1 MAKAGCGCDIPYCRK
16 LTLEINATW
25 INVNLVENDVQIKE
39 INAREMVTFQNE
51 GNIRDAPK
59 ETTETKSETS
69 YNLEWK
75 PFCV

>member
-39 INAREMVTFQNE
+39 INENE

-69 YNLEWK
+69 YNLKWK